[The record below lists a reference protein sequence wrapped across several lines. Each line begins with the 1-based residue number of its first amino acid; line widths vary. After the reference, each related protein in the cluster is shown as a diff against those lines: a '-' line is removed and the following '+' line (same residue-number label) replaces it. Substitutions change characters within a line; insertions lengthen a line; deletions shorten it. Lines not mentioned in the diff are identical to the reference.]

1 MPVMH
6 FVFAMRKK
14 IQNDIWKILV
24 LTSKPDCR
32 SLTQSSEAEAY
43 VADTQ
48 IVYEERVK
56 NAKHLIGTGT
66 SEKTLNYFNNKLLP
80 VIHKHVVNPYQE
92 RLLARPLAL

>member
-1 MPVMH
+1 MG
-6 FVFAMRKK
+6 KK

-24 LTSKPDCR
+24 LTSKPDSR
-32 SLTQSSEAEAY
+32 SWTQSSEAEALS

-66 SEKTLNYFNNKLLP
+66 SEKTLNYFNDKLLP
-80 VIHKHVVNPYQE
+80 VIHKHDVTPYQE